1 LSFDKFTLQT
11 QHAVLS
17 LHESQE
23 KVLQLRKA
31 ASISGNDD
39 MFDQFKRAQSIR
51 QNQIFGPRGRGI
63 YQDSVLN
70 AIEEKVAERT
80 ERLENA
86 IKARQAN
93 EKWVSGILTFL
104 SVASIIVLWFKM
116 QKVMGGKSGVSFG
129 RSNVA

>member
-1 LSFDKFTLQT
+1 
-11 QHAVLS
+11 
-17 LHESQE
+17 
-23 KVLQLRKA
+23 
-31 ASISGNDD
+31 
-39 MFDQFKRAQSIR
+39 M
-51 QNQIFGPRGRGI
+51 
-63 YQDSVLN
+63 
-70 AIEEKVAERT
+70 AERT

-129 RSNVA
+129 RSNVAQSGFGGGGSNYI